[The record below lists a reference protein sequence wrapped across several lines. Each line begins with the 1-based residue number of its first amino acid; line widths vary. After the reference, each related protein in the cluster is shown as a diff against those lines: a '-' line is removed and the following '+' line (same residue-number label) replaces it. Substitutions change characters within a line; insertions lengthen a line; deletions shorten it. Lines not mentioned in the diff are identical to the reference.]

1 MCQSFARLSLELEG
15 AQDAMGARSNSQ
27 ERSKATSR
35 ALYSGDFDCERAPHA
50 DFGQLSPQVAPNVLP
65 EVSCGE
71 EVHSH
76 EQPNG
81 ATSSGS

>member
-1 MCQSFARLSLELEG
+1 MCQSFTRLSVELEG
-15 AQDAMGARSNSQ
+15 AQDAMGARS
-27 ERSKATSR
+27 RSKATSR
-35 ALYSGDFDCERAPHA
+35 ALYSGDFDCQRAPHA
-50 DFGQLSPQVAPNVLP
+50 DFGQLSPHVAPNVLP
-65 EVSCGE
+65 EVSCGD